1 MQTLKNRVDL
11 RHLPLITIDGED
23 SRDFDDAV
31 YAEKNA
37 LAVIIVLLLPSL
49 MSVIM
54 SHRNQHLTKMLMH
67 EEPLFIFLTV

>member
-1 MQTLKNRVDL
+1 MQTLKIVWIL

-31 YAEKNA
+31 YAENA